1 MDYSKWTDT
10 HLEHVFIKNGAHEVS
25 VWRTKNADKPLI
37 VLVHGIS
44 GDHSGLIP
52 LARELSGA
60 YRVAIVELPG
70 HGASDPIPLP
80 DVVTLQRWFGEALA
94 LIEKEMG
101 DAMAVCAH
109 SFGCSAVLGKKVLE
123 AKRTILLNPVPT
135 PSYVFAHYSRMIM
148 DSAHF
153 WAHIYNWRVF
163 ILMRSLVLA
172 KLRTRE
178 ARRRIR
184 WVGWHSQPSYQQV
197 VYQAGLVDMI
207 LDGSAYRH
215 VTSGGVRLVVCGM
228 FDTTAAQR
236 DSFDMEVV
244 FDGSKTIFLSGGH
257 LLPIE
262 SPAKVARA
270 IREAM
275 VH

>member
-1 MDYSKWTDT
+1 MDYSQWSDA
-10 HLEHVFIKNGAHEVS
+10 HLEHSIVKDGSHTTS
-25 VWRTKNADKPLI
+25 VWRTKDSSRPLL

-44 GDHSGLIP
+44 GDYSGLVP
-52 LARELSGA
+52 LAHELS
-60 YRVAIVELPG
+60 RDFRIAIIELPG
-70 HGASDPIPLP
+70 HGRSDPMPLP
-80 DVVTLQRWFGEALA
+80 GAAQLQQWFTKTLA

-101 DAMAVCAH
+101 EVSAVCAH
-109 SFGCSAVLGKKVLE
+109 SFGCSAVLGKEILE
-123 AKRTILLNPVPT
+123 TKHTVLLNPVPT
-135 PSYVFAHYSRMIM
+135 PSYVYASYSRMIM

-153 WAHIYNWRVF
+153 WAHIYNWQVF
-163 ILMRSLVLA
+163 VLMRSIVLA

-178 ARRRIR
+178 ALRRIR
-184 WVGWHSQPSYQQV
+184 WVGWRSRPSYQQV

-215 VTSGGVRLVVCGM
+215 VNSGAVRLVVCGM

-236 DSFDMEVV
+236 DSFDMEAV
-244 FDGSKTIFLSGGH
+244 FGESKTVFLSGGH

-262 SPAKVARA
+262 SPAKVANA